1 MTTKKTW
8 GSSIAMGFALL
19 LACGCSSAPPPA
31 TPMTFAN
38 FNVKDND
45 QKQISLEGYARIPA
59 ACMVSDTMLV
69 DLFDNPEG
77 KGKPLSF
84 SCRVGS
90 SANHVEKPPKNYT
103 EKDLKL
109 HANDGSL
116 VESGQ
121 KIRVAGKLIFSPS
134 SSILFAPIDIQKI

>member
-1 MTTKKTW
+1 MTTTKTW
-8 GSSIAMGFALL
+8 GSSLAMSFALL

-77 KGKPLSF
+77 KGKPLPF

-103 EKDLKL
+103 ANDLKL

-116 VESGQ
+116 VESGK
-121 KIRVAGKLIFSPS
+121 KIRVAGKFVFSTS

>member
-1 MTTKKTW
+1 MHQKNVRLRL
-8 GSSIAMGFALL
+8 FLL
-19 LACGCSSAPPPA
+19 GLGLVSLCGCSSPPPPA

-38 FNVKDND
+38 FNTKEND
-45 QKQISLEGYARIPA
+45 HKQISIEGYARIPA

-69 DLFDNPEG
+69 DLVESPDS
-77 KGKPLSF
+77 KAKPLPF

-103 EKDLKL
+103 AKDLKL

-116 VESGQ
+116 VEPGQ
-121 KIRVAGKLIFSPS
+121 KIRVAGQLIFSTS

>member
-1 MTTKKTW
+1 
-8 GSSIAMGFALL
+8 
-19 LACGCSSAPPPA
+19 
-31 TPMTFAN
+31 MTFAN

-69 DLFDNPEG
+69 DLFDNPDG
-77 KGKPLSF
+77 KGKSIAF

-90 SANHVEKPPKNYT
+90 SANQVEKPPKNYT
-103 EKDLKL
+103 AKDLKL

-116 VESGQ
+116 VEGTQ
-121 KIRVAGKLIFSPS
+121 KIRVAGKLIFSTS
-134 SSILFAPIDIQKI
+134 ASILYKPIDIQKI